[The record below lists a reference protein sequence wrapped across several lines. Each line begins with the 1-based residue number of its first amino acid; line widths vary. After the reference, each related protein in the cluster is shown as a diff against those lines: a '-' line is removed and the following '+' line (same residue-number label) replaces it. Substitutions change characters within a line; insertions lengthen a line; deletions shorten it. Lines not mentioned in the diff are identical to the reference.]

1 MAVVSVTPATI
12 VSVVSAAQAG
22 DVIELGPGTYPSLP
36 RKSGLTYRAFD
47 HGEPGKAVKDTRG
60 HLGQGFGVRVT
71 DFLGGSYS
79 GVKYQ
84 GIFWD
89 TREKRGING
98 AVLSG
103 RDVEFH
109 GCVAVDRPTD
119 GSRRI
124 MLTPLGSGGPFE
136 GFAWIEGRVHLQGKW
151 KDTHDHPFYLKNC
164 LRPRIVDSLIY
175 DAGWFA
181 LHLYPNCDE
190 GDFSGLVIWGCGS
203 AAAFSAEN
211 ATANPSAGITG
222 ASERNRITR
231 SIIGAGHG
239 RPGGQSGGGGY
250 LIESYAPSGA
260 PRPTGNVVSDCF
272 LTRFGGT
279 AQLVE
284 PGISDRVALDRVVQ
298 TDLDP
303 GFTDPANGDFRLKP
317 GAPAVGYGPTWIQ
330 PHGAPP
336 PSEPPPPDPEPEPE
350 PPAPAP
356 EPEPPAPANPHRISP
371 GLRAALAEQVLERS
385 GQQKGRALALAK
397 RFEERREAGYAERSR
412 EIAVNA
418 DRLVAEVADLLDKA
432 EEI

>member
-47 HGEPGKAVKDTRG
+47 YGEPGKAVKDTRG

-151 KDTHDHPFYLKNC
+151 KDTHDHPFYLKHC
-164 LRPRIVDSLIY
+164 LRPVIKDTLIY
-175 DAGWFA
+175 DAGWFP
-181 LHLYPNCDE
+181 LHLYPNCD
-190 GDFSGLVIWGCGS
+190 GGWFDNLVIWACGS
-203 AAAFSAEN
+203 AVAFSGDSVS
-211 ATANPSAGITG
+211 TNPSVGLTG
-222 ASERNRITR
+222 R
-231 SIIGAGHG
+231 SDDNTVIGCIIGAGHG

-250 LIESYAPSGA
+250 LIESYAGGGQV
-260 PRPTGNVVSDCF
+260 PTGNVVSDCF

-279 AQLVE
+279 AQLVQ

-303 GFTDPANGDFRLKP
+303 GFTDPANGDFRLKS
-317 GAPAVGYGPTWIQ
+317 GAPALGFGPTWIQ
-330 PHGAPP
+330 PQAAPP